1 MTKVVTTDNSGN
13 ITCAAEICDL
23 ISDCASIPHNKSL
36 KVVGSELQLTDTLN
50 GVIKCD
56 VSGLINKPA
65 TPSVT
70 NVRLYSDGKLLKL
83 DDSAGDTV
91 SNNMVT
97 NAQACLPDLTY
108 SFLNKTNNV
117 SGDLLILDSTGKPS
131 KRSSLSNLADGV
143 TITYDQVS
151 GKLSAAPSPEAPA
164 PTYIHA
170 SDMPAASKSDTYPLT
185 PAAVWA
191 MTNYFKPFASKDA
204 PPASMKGTDAIPF
217 PMFYNFNCKGG
228 TNGKPKFDVYVEDG
242 SMCTVDLGDTGGS
255 GGGSTAGTVVWEGMS
270 KGCINLAGKGAGLY
284 MAVCLS
290 TSYDEK
296 YYGRV
301 QRYALPFVFFDIP
314 STIDDTTVA
323 MTYER
328 VRGGGPLDPPSACLE
343 LQYPTSAQT
352 TPGGYNFIQ
361 DRILPAPQANM
372 VWQSFKSWVFLPD
385 ESPRA
390 VDTYVVKV
398 VKLS

>member
-108 SFLNKTNNV
+108 SFLSNTSNA
-117 SGDLLILDSTGKPS
+117 SGSLLILDSTGKPS
-131 KRSSLSNLADGV
+131 KRSDLSNLADGT
-143 TITYDQVS
+143 TITYNQVS
-151 GKLSAAPSPEAPA
+151 GKLSAVAPPTSPA
-164 PTYIHA
+164 PTYIRV
-170 SDMPAASKSDTYPLT
+170 SDIPAESKSDTYPLT
-185 PAAVWA
+185 PAAVLA
-191 MTNYFKPFASKDA
+191 MTKYFKPFATSDA
-204 PPASMKGTDAIPF
+204 PPATMSSADVIPF
-217 PMFYNFNCKGG
+217 PMFYNFNCTGG
-228 TNGKPKFDVYVEDG
+228 TNGKPKFDVYVKDG
-242 SMCTVDLGDTGGS
+242 SMCTVDLGDTGGG

-270 KGCINLAGKGAGLY
+270 NGCISLAGKGAGLY
-284 MAVCLS
+284 IAVCVS
-290 TSYDEK
+290 TYDQQ
-296 YYGRV
+296 YGSDY
-301 QRYALPFVFFDIP
+301 RYVLPFIFFDIP
-314 STIDDTTVA
+314 DLIDGKNVLTNYVYNRSITPEDRPSECVKLQHKMVATVA
-323 MTYER
+323 AGYTNGDHSASST
-328 VRGGGPLDPPSACLE
+328 VTPS
-343 LQYPTSAQT
+343 
-352 TPGGYNFIQ
+352 
-361 DRILPAPQANM
+361 NM
-372 VWQSFKSWVFLPD
+372 VWQTFRSGLLVIDPPGEHNAK
-385 ESPRA
+385 
-390 VDTYVVKV
+390 VVKV
-398 VKLS
+398 VKLT

>member
-70 NVRLYSDGKLLKL
+70 NVKLYSDGKLLKL

-91 SNNMVT
+91 SNDMVT

-131 KRSSLSNLADGV
+131 KRSNLSNLADGV

-151 GKLSAAPSPEAPA
+151 GKLSATPSPEAPA

-185 PAAVWA
+185 PAAVRA

-242 SMCTVDLGDTGGS
+242 SMCTVDLGDTGGG

-270 KGCINLAGKGAGLY
+270 NGCINLAGKGAGLY
-284 MAVCLS
+284 MAVCIS
-290 TSYDEK
+290 TWDQQ
-296 YYGRV
+296 YGRDE
-301 QRYALPFVFFDIP
+301 RFALPFVFFDIP
-314 STIDDTTVA
+314 DPIDGKIVG

-328 VRGGGPLDPPSACLE
+328 NAHGNPLDRPSGCLE
-343 LQYPTSAQT
+343 LQYRTVKQTS
-352 TPGGYNFIQ
+352 PGGYIGIQ
-361 DRILPAPQANM
+361 DPISLAPQANI
-372 VWQSFKSWVFLPD
+372 VWQTFKSGLLVT
-385 ESPRA
+385 
-390 VDTYVVKV
+390 DTLAGHNAHVVKV